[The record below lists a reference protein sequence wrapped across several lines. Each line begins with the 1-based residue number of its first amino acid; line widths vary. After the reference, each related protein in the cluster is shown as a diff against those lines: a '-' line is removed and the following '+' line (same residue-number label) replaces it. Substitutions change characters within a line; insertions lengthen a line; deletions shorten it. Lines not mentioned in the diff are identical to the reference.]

1 MFYCSNS
8 LVTLRFSLAVRALMD
23 SISCRLC
30 KMWKKMC
37 LKSSVKGVDDI
48 VSSRKPSEAG
58 PIKLKRTNE
67 LDTLINEFFIYTRKS
82 APTLFNS
89 NSTRLVRLK
98 SFIDFSQF
106 SVWSR
111 HRNRL
116 HCFSL
121 EKFEVNF
128 SAIFEA

>member
-1 MFYCSNS
+1 MENLKMFYCSDS

-82 APTLFNS
+82 APTLFP
-89 NSTRLVRLK
+89 TRTRHVLCELK

-106 SVWSR
+106 SVWSS

-121 EKFEVNF
+121 EKFEVN
-128 SAIFEA
+128 

>member
-1 MFYCSNS
+1 
-8 LVTLRFSLAVRALMD
+8 
-23 SISCRLC
+23 
-30 KMWKKMC
+30 MC
-37 LKSSVKGVDDI
+37 LKSCVKGVDDI

-98 SFIDFSQF
+98 SFIDFSNFFLFGRATEIACIVFHLKNLKLIEVQF
-106 SVWSR
+106 SKPKRSWAAECAVR
-111 HRNRL
+111 QKEIEIL
-116 HCFSL
+116 
-121 EKFEVNF
+121 
-128 SAIFEA
+128 